1 MIFDY
6 GIEGDVYMNV
16 WKKPFEKE
24 LEKEQEN
31 MQKDLKFPVMPKKDG
46 NKPEARQKPPKE
58 ADIKY

>member
-1 MIFDY
+1 
-6 GIEGDVYMNV
+6 MNV